1 MDRLS
6 NFVKKPAV
14 SVEQYGTKE
23 CAESIR
29 DWMRKLD
36 FENVT
41 LFEGNGNPTVF
52 GKYRETSS
60 DKKTLLLFGSYD
72 SNPVEEDQWSF
83 PPYEGQIVEKE
94 TLGKCMVG
102 RGVNN
107 KMKFTAMLN
116 AIEALTEVTDALPV
130 NLLMVLDGEE
140 EMFSP
145 SLPSFVSTYQDELM
159 KADALYMPFGSQ
171 NSRGVARVQL
181 GYKGIAYIEL
191 ESSGG
196 SWGRGPSNFEIHSM
210 HRPVVDNPAIRLV
223 KALSTMISD
232 DGNEVL
238 IDGFDEDIKELD
250 EPFLDLVDKLA
261 QDFNVEGYKEGLGVQ
276 NLIGK
281 DEKPRD
287 VLERLFSTAQIN
299 IDGIWGGYTG
309 PGAEA
314 VIPPKAHA
322 KLEVRLIPNQQSD
335 KVIQCMEDHLTH
347 HGYSDITIEKLAG
360 VEYCLSSIEE
370 RIAQSLIN
378 AYRDI
383 GAEAQIW
390 PSSIATIPI
399 YLFNREPLGIPF
411 ATGCVGYGGHSHGPD
426 EYAVIEGK
434 GKIEG
439 LAGYEKLI
447 SSVILEYAR

>member
-1 MDRLS
+1 
-6 NFVKKPAV
+6 
-14 SVEQYGTKE
+14 
-23 CAESIR
+23 
-29 DWMRKLD
+29 
-36 FENVT
+36 
-41 LFEGNGNPTVF
+41 
-52 GKYRETSS
+52 
-60 DKKTLLLFGSYD
+60 
-72 SNPVEEDQWSF
+72 
-83 PPYEGQIVEKE
+83 
-94 TLGKCMVG
+94 
-102 RGVNN
+102 
-107 KMKFTAMLN
+107 
-116 AIEALTEVTDALPV
+116 
-130 NLLMVLDGEE
+130 
-140 EMFSP
+140 
-145 SLPSFVSTYQDELM
+145 
-159 KADALYMPFGSQ
+159 
-171 NSRGVARVQL
+171 
-181 GYKGIAYIEL
+181 
-191 ESSGG
+191 
-196 SWGRGPSNFEIHSM
+196 
-210 HRPVVDNPAIRLV
+210 
-223 KALSTMISD
+223 MISD

>member
-1 MDRLS
+1 MDRLR

-23 CAESIR
+23 CAGSIR

-60 DKKTLLLFGSYD
+60 DKRTLLLFGSYD

-116 AIEALTEVTDALPV
+116 AIEALTEVTDELPV

-145 SLPSFVSTYQDELM
+145 SLSSFVSTYQDELM

-191 ESSGG
+191 ESSGR
-196 SWGRGPSNFEIHSM
+196 SWRRGPSNFEIHSM

-250 EPFLDLVDKLA
+250 ESFLDLVDKLA

-281 DEKPRD
+281 NEKPRD